1 MTTLKASEEGLV
13 KIKQAR
19 RERGST
25 IEDPIWL
32 VEASQKLEP
41 DRTWTEAGP
50 YADGLSLPTWR
61 RFLGGREPIKANAFR
76 AFCRVLQ
83 LNWEEI
89 VDRPP
94 LAPPYQ
100 EGVGAGL
107 FNSHQKHEF
116 CRGSAT
122 PTPRAYPRPRG
133 FDRQIRPRG
142 PARGHGPYG

>member
-13 KIKQAR
+13 KIRQAR

-25 IEDPIWL
+25 IEDPRWL
-32 VEASQKLEP
+32 VEASQTLEP

-61 RFLGGREPIKANAFR
+61 RFLGGREPIKANAFK
-76 AFCRVLQ
+76 AFCTVLQ

-100 EGVGAGL
+100 AML
-107 FNSHQKHEF
+107 YKHL
-116 CRGSAT
+116 S
-122 PTPRAYPRPRG
+122 
-133 FDRQIRPRG
+133 
-142 PARGHGPYG
+142 